1 MRIIQPSS
9 FSVKTRGS
17 KKFQLSTKPWIE
29 LIICNS
35 QDTHAT
41 KVELKWTD
49 PDFQSNALDTQ
60 VAWINYRSEHKT
72 SRVCGGSFSSSCN
85 KHDSDV
91 YSDMEVPT
99 PKHLAMGDAY
109 SRSLI
114 IQQFAL
120 APSLTAQMFTKQPI
134 PCQSNQNLIDP
145 ATLHVQTPLTAMSPG
160 PSLSF
165 LLQFSPINFGQLN
178 TSTSF
183 TNKILAIQEPS
194 L

>member
-1 MRIIQPSS
+1 MNQS
-9 FSVKTRGS
+9 FATHKNACYKS
-17 KKFQLSTKPWIE
+17 STKTDRPRLPE
-29 LIICNS
+29 QCPG
-35 QDTHAT
+35 HA
-41 KVELKWTD
+41 
-49 PDFQSNALDTQ
+49 SCLD
-60 VAWINYRSEHKT
+60 NHRLEHKT
-72 SRVCGGSFSSSCN
+72 SRVGSFSSSCN
-85 KHDSDV
+85 KHDPDI
-91 YSDMEVPT
+91 YSDNKVPDW
-99 PKHLAMGDAY
+99 AMDDAY
-109 SRSLI
+109 SRLLI
-114 IQQFAL
+114 IQQVAL